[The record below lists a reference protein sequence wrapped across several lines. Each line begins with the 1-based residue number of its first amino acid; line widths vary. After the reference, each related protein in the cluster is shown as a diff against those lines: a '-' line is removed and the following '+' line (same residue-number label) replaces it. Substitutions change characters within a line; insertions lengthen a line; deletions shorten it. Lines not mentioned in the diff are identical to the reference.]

1 MSVDLLTNALRKARD
16 LEDEN
21 LCAALQLA
29 EGDERW
35 NALLCPP
42 DRDPARCGMDVQLF
56 VERHVMCPDLYQ
68 ATLSGSINRV
78 NELLGLTDVAKRKNE
93 ASNDV
98 KVVLEDTPEE
108 QLGGKFHGDGL
119 CTLREVTAGK
129 NTMLHIAADQGHAK
143 LAEQLIWM
151 DNTLLTSENSRHE
164 TPLHLA
170 ARAGKH
176 QIISLIVL
184 LAQQSLTHGASEV
197 LRKRS
202 RDGDTVLHEAVRNGH
217 EEAVQVLMTVAPAL
231 SAELN
236 NASVSPLYLAV
247 VRKSVGVVEAL
258 LEYKHASA
266 AGPNKQNALHAAVL
280 GSPEITSKL
289 VLWRAELAIERDS
302 SGSTPLHYA
311 ASDGDVTVVQ
321 KILDK
326 APLAVYI
333 QDEEGSSPLHVAAR
347 MCHYS
352 TIDLMI
358 NQCPDSFELRDNQGR
373 NFLHIVAQL
382 RGGRISS
389 YVKNAQ
395 HAMVSWPSNLCYR
408 LGLKKLAKT
417 GKRINLDGH
426 GLEKIVNE
434 RDNEGSTPLHYA
446 SMNGSSAMIWELTQV
461 NKADTTVINNEGKTA
476 LDYSILL
483 DNVFGMAHITATLFT
498 YGATFGPQRQDKLK
512 NWEDKEITDK
522 TSKNLIVVS
531 VLIATIAFSAA
542 FNVPG
547 SYNNVGVS
555 NLRLE
560 KQYNSFIVFDTL
572 AMSASVSAVMLLVV
586 ARAVSGKHSRI
597 CFTLSLILLWI
608 SLSTMESAFVL
619 AVSLTLGDGKYV
631 TKTFVY
637 FIVPFSFFCTVYLIS
652 FLCTIFWKALTFI
665 SLMKKKTQTKRQI
678 DIQCPALTSYIRIS
692 FWFIILN
699 NIVFLI
705 IMGFIVI
712 YS

>member
-1 MSVDLLTNALRKARD
+1 MSVDLLANALSKARD
-16 LEDEN
+16 LEDDN

-42 DRDPARCGMDVQLF
+42 LDPARCGTNVQLF
-56 VERHVMCPDLYQ
+56 DERHVMCPDLYQ
-68 ATLSGSINRV
+68 ATQSGSINRV
-78 NELLGLTDVAKRKNE
+78 NELLGFTDETTRKYE

-98 KVVLEDTPEE
+98 KVVL
-108 QLGGKFHGDGL
+108 GAKFHGDGF

-129 NTMLHIAADQGHAK
+129 NTMLHIAAGKGHVE
-143 LAEQLIWM
+143 LAEQLIQK
-151 DNTLLTSENSRHE
+151 DHTLLTSENSRHE

-170 ARAGKH
+170 ARAGNH
-176 QIISLIVL
+176 RIISLIVL
-184 LAQQSLTHGASEV
+184 LAQQSLTHGAFEV
-197 LRKRS
+197 LSKRS
-202 RDGDTVLHEAVRNGH
+202 TNGDTVLHEAVRNGH

-231 SAELN
+231 SAKVN
-236 NASVSPLYLAV
+236 TASISPLYLAV
-247 VRKSVGVVEAL
+247 VRKSVGVVKAL
-258 LEYKHASA
+258 LEYKQASV

-280 GSPEITSKL
+280 GSPELTSML
-289 VLWRAELAIERDS
+289 LQWRAELAYERDA

-311 ASDGDVTVVQ
+311 ASDGDVAVVQ
-321 KILDK
+321 TILDK

-347 MCHYS
+347 MLHYS

-358 NQCPDSFELRDNQGR
+358 NWCPDSFELRDNKGR

-382 RGGRISS
+382 RGGRIIS
-389 YVKNAQ
+389 YVQDAQ

-408 LGLKKLAKT
+408 LGLKKLNKT
-417 GKRINLDGH
+417 GKRINLDHH

-434 RDNEGSTPLHYA
+434 RDNEGSTPLHCA
-446 SMNGSSAMIWELTQV
+446 SMNGSSAMIWELLQV

-483 DNVFGMAHITATLFT
+483 DNVFAMAHITATLFT

-512 NWEDKEITDK
+512 NWKDKVIIDK
-522 TSKNLIVVS
+522 TSKNLIIVS
-531 VLIATIAFSAA
+531 VLIATIALSAA

-547 SYNNVGVS
+547 SYNSDGVS

-560 KQYNSFIVFDTL
+560 KQYNLFIVFDTL
-572 AMSASVSAVMLLVV
+572 AMSASVSVVMLLVV
-586 ARAVSGKHSRI
+586 AKTVSGKHSRI

-608 SLSTMESAFVL
+608 SLSTMELAFVL
-619 AVSLTLGDGKYV
+619 AVSATLGDGKYP

-637 FIVPFSFFCTVYLIS
+637 FIPTVFFFCTVFIIS
-652 FLCTIFWKALTFI
+652 FLCTVFWKALKFI

-678 DIQCPALTSYIRIS
+678 DIQCPALTTYIRIS
-692 FWFIILN
+692 YLFIISN
-699 NIVFLI
+699 NILCLI
-705 IMGFIVI
+705 VMGFIVI
-712 YS
+712 FPQQ